1 MCLLPFNLFR
11 PIDEQRK
18 ACFSCFSYSS
28 SSTPTHF
35 APVTRSPGGSE
46 FLTSIACFSFLTSVK
61 EWPSYQ
67 LSSCQV
73 IMSSCHDCDHHHDP
87 DMLFPVCTSSDR
99 LQIGDAAP
107 WQTDGL
113 GVGGRWPAL
122 PPDLC
127 HFIQRI
133 NRLRVGSGVVGGW
146 IANTDCKTSE
156 SGTRSTS
163 AQNLDERIFMSVIL
177 FRNSNYTGILLP
189 CLNVPKL
196 VIVC

>member
-18 ACFSCFSYSS
+18 GCFSCFSSVQLALHQL
-28 SSTPTHF
+28 TLPQWLGL
-35 APVTRSPGGSE
+35 PVVFNFCKRV
-46 FLTSIACFSFLTSVK
+46 A
-61 EWPSYQ
+61 
-67 LSSCQV
+67 V
-73 IMSSCHDCDHHHDP
+73 IPIVIMSNHHVVMSSCHDCDHHHDP
-87 DMLFPVCTSSDR
+87 DMLFPVCTGSSDR

-133 NRLRVGSGVVGGW
+133 NRLRVGLGVVGGW

-189 CLNVPKL
+189 CWNVPKL